1 MKIVFLHGLGQRAA
15 DWDQVA
21 SQFPNTDCP
30 TLCCPSCRTRAEHR
44 CPGHRGGD
52 SAGILPVITCM
63 KTKQRK
69 IKEKYLIFS
78 LRYHILP
85 VR

>member
-52 SAGILPVITCM
+52 GAGILPVITCM
-63 KTKQRK
+63 KKKQRK